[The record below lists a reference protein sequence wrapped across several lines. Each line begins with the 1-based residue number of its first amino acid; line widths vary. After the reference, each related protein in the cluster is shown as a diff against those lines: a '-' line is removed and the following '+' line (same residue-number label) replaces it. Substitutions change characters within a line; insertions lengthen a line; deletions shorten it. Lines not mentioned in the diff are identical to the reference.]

1 MTRLDLLDATGLANN
16 GRFSLILKEL
26 EQCDFIRSYIPF
38 GKAKKDMM
46 YQLIDPFCLF
56 YFKFM
61 HNKGSFLDNYWVKMQ
76 TTPEYDS
83 WCGHAFEIVIRKS
96 RKPHR
101 GAPYFTKRASPGSVS
116 PVEE

>member
-83 WCGHAFEIVIRKS
+83 WCGHAFEIVCLHHINEIVKAL
-96 RKPHR
+96 
-101 GAPYFTKRASPGSVS
+101 GIDGSINTPCS
-116 PVEE
+116 